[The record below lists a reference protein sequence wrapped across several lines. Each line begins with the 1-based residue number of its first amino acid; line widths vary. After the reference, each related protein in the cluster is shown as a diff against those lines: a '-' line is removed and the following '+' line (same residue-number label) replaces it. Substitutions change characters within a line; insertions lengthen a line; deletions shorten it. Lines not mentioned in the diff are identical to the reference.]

1 MKIMVSNMDY
11 KRKLCLFPI
20 NVPVWILFLNWLTWT
35 STLSDATANINCCQ
49 NGAKWLAGRNCSDG
63 SNINLHCT
71 EGFFQVDYEHEKF
84 NITETSNG
92 VVLDLIDDGPHE
104 ITQDKF
110 CLISTDN
117 VDNPTALICFD
128 DSYMGEAYSWK
139 DVLYIILSMISA
151 IFLIITLIIYLI
163 LPELREIQDKAMMGA
178 ISSLAVS
185 YIILCIQYIKDK
197 FSDDT
202 TLCVTLAF
210 FLYYAFMIAFFW
222 LNIVAFNI
230 WRTVWFKHFVIKD
243 RILFPIYCVFGLFV
257 PTCFLL
263 SALLTHHI
271 KGNHLKPHFGESKC
285 WFNGTEEVWVF
296 FYGPIAILLTL
307 NVIYLGLTSWRLWH
321 ECRKYNGNKLRALRF
336 KCLLYTKLVLVMGV
350 TWIFEILSYAI
361 SSTGWF
367 WIPTDILNSSQG
379 IIIFLLL
386 VVSRKR
392 VRKLLAKK
400 KPFGIVFPKSWIAY
414 EDEECEV
421 VLPEELELS
430 QQG

>member
-1 MKIMVSNMDY
+1 MDY
-11 KRKLCLFPI
+11 KRKLCLFPF
-20 NVPVWILFLNWLTWT
+20 NVLPVWILFLNWLTWT
-35 STLSDATANINCCQ
+35 SSLSDATADINCCQ
-49 NGAKWLAGRNCSDG
+49 NGTKWLAGRNCSDG
-63 SNINLHCT
+63 SYINLQCT
-71 EGFFQVDYEHEKF
+71 DAFYQIHYENEKF
-84 NITETSNG
+84 NITKTSNG
-92 VVLDLIDDGPHE
+92 MILTLIDGEPQE
-104 ITQDKF
+104 ITQNNF
-110 CLISTDN
+110 CLLSTDN
-117 VDNPTALICFD
+117 VDNPKAFICFN
-128 DSYMGEAYSWK
+128 DSYMGETHLWK
-139 DVLYIILSMISA
+139 NVLYMVLSMISA
-151 IFLIITLIIYLI
+151 IFLILTLIIYLI

-178 ISSLAVS
+178 ISSLATS
-185 YIILCIQYIKDK
+185 YIILCIQYVRN
-197 FSDDT
+197 SEYNEDT

-243 RILFPIYCVFGLFV
+243 RILFPIYCVFGLFL
-257 PTCFLL
+257 PSCFLL

-271 KGNHLKPHFGESKC
+271 QGNHLKPHFGELIC
-285 WFNGTEEVWVF
+285 WFNGTDEVWVF

-321 ECRKYNGNKLRALRF
+321 EYREYNGNKLRALRF
-336 KCLLYTKLVLVMGV
+336 KCLLYMKLMLVMGI

-361 SSTGWF
+361 GTTGWY
-367 WIPTDILNSSQG
+367 WVPTDILNSLQG
-379 IIIFLLL
+379 FIIFLLL

-400 KPFGIVFPKSWIAY
+400 KPCGIVFPKSWTAY